1 MATLPNI
8 PTNVSSLVS
17 PDILFNLK
25 NSQSVKAFGDQIKDT
40 TKQKIITAAAQSTL
54 ARLYEEK
61 AALIKEGIEAEIT
74 HSKTLLQLEKQKTPG
89 KKIENGKTVE
99 TPPQI
104 SEEEYILLVG
114 IENINYAAFQENL
127 QKRKD
132 ENQKAIDTFLKDPFA
147 KIKEKKKK
155 QKEARAKAKSRTK
168 AEKRK
173 AKQDKRK
180 AVLRSAKSLVP
191 VLTLL
196 LTDKISEIIAQN
208 DTIKKL
214 VDDTNRI
221 ITEANESGDQ
231 AKLDN
236 AKVVRD
242 SALRVIQSNEDKI
255 NKINEQIQRVSL
267 YISLF
272 GTIVNIISPPLLS
285 VPVPSPA
292 PDVVT
297 PPKETFRRKVFEP
310 ALKVLN
316 VLIALLPTISV
327 SLEKAVQILQDYKA
341 QLLNINGTLDNLASP
356 TLVNKGTDYGT
367 YKGFKFALREETGPR
382 AVTVG
387 ENKRHYAV
395 AINKQNIEQLKSE
408 LSFTLDPNDLIEQL
422 KLVID
427 QQNLQG

>member
-1 MATLPNI
+1 MANSPNI

-173 AKQDKRK
+173 AKQEKRK

-255 NKINEQIQRVSL
+255 NKINEQLQRVSL
-267 YISLF
+267 YINLF
-272 GTIVNIISPPLLS
+272 NTIVNIIGPIVLPT
-285 VPVPSPA
+285 PIPTPI
-292 PDVVT
+292 DVVT
-297 PPKETFRRKVFEP
+297 IPKENFRRKVFEP

>member
-155 QKEARAKAKSRTK
+155 QKEARTKAKSRTK

-173 AKQDKRK
+173 AKQEKRK

-255 NKINEQIQRVSL
+255 NKINEQLQRVSL
-267 YISLF
+267 YINLF
-272 GTIVNIISPPLLS
+272 NTIVNIIGPIVLPT
-285 VPVPSPA
+285 PIPTPI
-292 PDVVT
+292 DVVT
-297 PPKETFRRKVFEP
+297 IPKENFRRKVFEP

>member
-1 MATLPNI
+1 MANSPNI

-25 NSQSVKAFGDQIKDT
+25 SSQSVKAFGDQIKDT

-173 AKQDKRK
+173 AKQEKRK
-180 AVLRSAKSLVP
+180 AVLKSAKSLVP

-255 NKINEQIQRVSL
+255 NKINEQLQRVSL
-267 YISLF
+267 YINLF
-272 GTIVNIISPPLLS
+272 NTIVNIIGPIVLPT
-285 VPVPSPA
+285 PIPTPI
-292 PDVVT
+292 DVVT
-297 PPKETFRRKVFEP
+297 IPKENFRRKVFEP

>member
-173 AKQDKRK
+173 AKQEKRK

-255 NKINEQIQRVSL
+255 NKINEQLQRVSL
-267 YISLF
+267 YINLF
-272 GTIVNIISPPLLS
+272 NTIVNIIGPIVLPT
-285 VPVPSPA
+285 PIPTPI
-292 PDVVT
+292 DVVT
-297 PPKETFRRKVFEP
+297 TPKETFRRKVFEP